1 MPVPKFGLP
10 FKFRLKTRVPET
22 PSELERVIDGWHHD
36 PHSVLGAH
44 STETSTI
51 FTILRPWANSVSLVI
66 GEEVIPMVHQ
76 LRGAWAITIE
86 QPGLTE
92 YTLQVDYGQGP
103 IDSGDPYRFL
113 PTIGELDL
121 HLISAGRHEDL
132 WKVMGA
138 HCKTVQGVDGVAF
151 TVWAPSAQGVRVI
164 GDFNMWD
171 GVGYPMR
178 SMGSSGVWELF
189 VPGIGIGTKYKFNIL
204 TQAGDWLTKSDPMAF
219 YSEVP
224 PANASIVFES
234 EYQWNDSQWLEQRAS
249 FVPHK
254 APMSVYEVHLGSWQP
269 GKTYRDLAV
278 DLVGYVKDRG
288 FTHVEFMPIAE
299 HPYAPSWGYQVTG
312 YYATTSRFGTPDD
325 FRFLVD
331 AFHQAGI
338 GVIVDWVPAHFP
350 KDEWALGRF
359 DGTALYEHADP
370 QLGEH
375 PDWGTYIFDFGRNEV
390 RNFLVANAVY
400 LLKEFHIDGLRVDAV
415 ASMLYL
421 DYSRE
426 DGQWTPNRFGGRENL
441 EAVEFLKEMNAT
453 AYRAMPGIVTI
464 AEESTAWPG
473 VTTPTDSGGL
483 GFGLKWNMGWMHDS
497 LEYVKHEPIHRQY
510 HHNEMSF
517 SLVYAWSENYVLPL
531 SHDEV
536 VHGKGSIY
544 QRMPGDDWQRL
555 ANLRA
560 YYGFMWAHPGKQLLF
575 MGCEFGQ
582 VGEWSQENGLE
593 WYLLDHDRHVG
604 VSKSIERMNKVYR
617 ERPALWERDDDPAG
631 FQWLISD
638 DAEGNIFAWVRW
650 DHAGNPLISITNF
663 APVARHNYRL
673 PLPIAGTWDEVFNSD
688 ELAFGGSDVGNKL
701 TIDGNGPAHF
711 GQPASADIT
720 LPPLATVWLALR

>member
-10 FKFRLKTRVPET
+10 FKFRPKTRVPET
-22 PSELERVIDGWHHD
+22 PSELERIIDGWHHD

-44 STETSTI
+44 STQTSTT

-66 GEEVIPMVHQ
+66 EDEVIPMTHQ

-92 YTLQVDYGQGP
+92 YTLQVDYGQGV
-103 IDSGDPYRFL
+103 IDSDDPYRFL

-138 HCKTVQGVDGVAF
+138 HCKNVQGVAGVAF
-151 TVWAPSAQGVRVI
+151 TVWAPSAQGVRVV

-171 GVGYPMR
+171 GAGYPMR
-178 SMGSSGVWELF
+178 SMGNAGVWELF
-189 VPGIGIGTKYKFNIL
+189 VPGIGMGTKYKFNIL
-204 TQAGDWLTKSDPMAF
+204 TQAGNWLTKADPMAF

-234 EYQWNDSQWLEQRAS
+234 DYQWHDAQWLGHRANL
-249 FVPHK
+249 VPHK

-278 DLVGYVKDRG
+278 DLVAYVKDRG
-288 FTHVEFMPIAE
+288 FTHVEFMPVAE

-390 RNFLVANAVY
+390 RNFLVANAVF

-473 VTTPTDSGGL
+473 VTTPTDAGGL

-497 LEYVKHEPIHRQY
+497 LEYVKHEPVHRQY

-593 WYLLDHDRHVG
+593 WHLLDHDRHVG

-617 ERPALWERDDDPAG
+617 EHPALWERDDDPAG

-638 DAEGNIFAWVRW
+638 DSEGNVFAWVRW

-663 APVARHNYRL
+663 APVARNNYRL
-673 PLPIAGTWDEVFNSD
+673 PLPIAGTWEEVFNSD
-688 ELAFGGSDVGNKL
+688 DLAFGGSDVGNKL
-701 TIDGNGPAHF
+701 TIDGNGPSHF
-711 GQPASADIT
+711 GQPTSADIT
-720 LPPLATVWLALR
+720 LPPLATVWLVLR

>member
-1 MPVPKFGLP
+1 M
-10 FKFRLKTRVPET
+10 PET

-44 STETSTI
+44 STETSTT
-51 FTILRPWANSVSLVI
+51 FTMLRPWANSVSLVI
-66 GEEVIPMVHQ
+66 GDEVIPMVHQ
-76 LRGAWAITIE
+76 LRGAWAITID
-86 QPGLTE
+86 QPELTE
-92 YTLQVDYGQGP
+92 YTLQVDYGQGAV
-103 IDSGDPYRFL
+103 DTDDPYRFL

-138 HCKTVQGVDGVAF
+138 HCKNVQGVDGVAF
-151 TVWAPSAQGVRVI
+151 TVWAPSAQGVRVV

-171 GVGYPMR
+171 GAGYPMR
-178 SMGSSGVWELF
+178 SMGNSGVWELF
-189 VPGIGIGTKYKFNIL
+189 VPGIGTGTKYKFNIL
-204 TQAGDWLTKSDPMAF
+204 TQAGNWLTKADPMAF

-224 PANASIVFES
+224 PANASVVFES
-234 EYQWNDSQWLEQRAS
+234 EYQWNDAQWLEQRAAL
-249 FVPHK
+249 VPHK
-254 APMSVYEVHLGSWQP
+254 APMSVYEVHLGSWQL
-269 GKTYRDLAV
+269 GKSYRDLAV
-278 DLVGYVKDRG
+278 DLVSYVKDRG
-288 FTHVEFMPIAE
+288 FTHVEFMPVAE

-325 FRFLVD
+325 FRYLVD
-331 AFHQAGI
+331 AFHQADI

-390 RNFLVANAVY
+390 RNFLVANAVF

-426 DGQWTPNRFGGRENL
+426 DGQWSPNRFGGRENL

-464 AEESTAWPG
+464 AEESTAWSG
-473 VTTPTDSGGL
+473 VTTPTDGGGL

-497 LEYVKHEPIHRQY
+497 LEYVKHEPVHRQY

-593 WYLLDHDRHVG
+593 WHLLDHDRHVG

-638 DAEGNIFAWVRW
+638 DSEGNVFAWVRW

-663 APVARHNYRL
+663 APVARNNYRL

-688 ELAFGGSDVGNKL
+688 DLAFGGSDVGNKL
-701 TIDGNGPAHF
+701 TIDGHGPAHF

>member
-10 FKFRLKTRVPET
+10 FKFRPKTRVPET

-44 STETSTI
+44 STETSTT

-66 GEEVIPMVHQ
+66 GDEVIPMVHQ
-76 LRGAWAITIE
+76 LRGAWAITID
-86 QPGLTE
+86 QPELTE
-92 YTLQVDYGQGP
+92 YTLQVDYGQGAV
-103 IDSGDPYRFL
+103 DTDDPYRFL

-138 HCKTVQGVDGVAF
+138 HCKNVQGVDGVAF
-151 TVWAPSAQGVRVI
+151 TVWAPSAQGVRVV

-171 GVGYPMR
+171 GAGYPMR
-178 SMGSSGVWELF
+178 SMGNSGVWELF
-189 VPGIGIGTKYKFNIL
+189 VPGIRTGTKYKFNIL
-204 TQAGDWLTKSDPMAF
+204 TQAGNWLTKADPMAF

-234 EYQWNDSQWLEQRAS
+234 DYQWNDAQWLEQRAAL
-249 FVPHK
+249 VPHK
-254 APMSVYEVHLGSWQP
+254 APMSVYEVHLGSWQL

-278 DLVGYVKDRG
+278 DLVSYVKDRG
-288 FTHVEFMPIAE
+288 FTHVEFMPVAE

-325 FRFLVD
+325 FRYLVD
-331 AFHQAGI
+331 AFHQADI

-390 RNFLVANAVY
+390 RNFLVANAVF

-426 DGQWTPNRFGGRENL
+426 DGQWSPNRFGGRENL

-473 VTTPTDSGGL
+473 VTTPTDAGGL

-497 LEYVKHEPIHRQY
+497 LEYVKHEPVHRQY

-593 WYLLDHDRHVG
+593 WHLLDHARHVG

-638 DAEGNIFAWVRW
+638 DSEGNVFAWVRW

-663 APVARHNYRL
+663 APVARNNYRL

-688 ELAFGGSDVGNKL
+688 DLAFGGSDVGNKL
-701 TIDGNGPAHF
+701 TIDGHGPAHF

>member
-1 MPVPKFGLP
+1 MPKFSFP
-10 FKFRLKTRVPET
+10 FKFRLKTRVPQP
-22 PSELERVIDGWHHD
+22 PSELDRVIDGWHHD

-44 STETSTI
+44 SNETSTT
-51 FTILRPWANSVSLVI
+51 FTILRPWASAVSLVI
-66 GEEVIPMVHQ
+66 GEDVIPMTHQ

-86 QPGLTE
+86 QPGISE
-92 YTLQVDYGQGP
+92 YTLQVDYGQGV
-103 IDSGDPYRFL
+103 IATDDPYRFL

-138 HCKTVQGVDGVAF
+138 HCKNVQGVDGVAF

-171 GVGYPMR
+171 GIGYPMR
-178 SMGSSGVWELF
+178 SMGGSGIWELF
-189 VPGIGIGTKYKFNIL
+189 VPGIGTGTKYKFNIL

-219 YSEVP
+219 YTEVP
-224 PANASIVFES
+224 PANASVVFES
-234 EYQWNDSQWLEQRAS
+234 DYQWNDANWLEQRAS
-249 FVPHK
+249 YIPHK
-254 APMSVYEVHLGSWQP
+254 APMSIYEVHLGSWQP
-269 GKTYRDLAV
+269 GKSYRDLAV
-278 DLVGYVKDRG
+278 DLVAYVKERG
-288 FTHVEFMPIAE
+288 FTHVEFMPVAE

-331 AFHQAGI
+331 SFHQAGI

-426 DGQWTPNRFGGRENL
+426 DGQWSPNRYGGRENL

-473 VTTPTDSGGL
+473 VTTPTDAGGL

-582 VGEWSQENGLE
+582 VGEWSQANGLE

-604 VSKSIERMNKVYR
+604 ISKSIERMNAVYQ

-650 DHAGNPLISITNF
+650 DHAGNPLVSITNF

-673 PLPIAGTWDEVFNSD
+673 PLPISGTWQEIFNSD
-688 ELAFGGSDVGNKL
+688 DLAFGGSDVGNKL
-701 TIDGNGPAHF
+701 TIDGTGPALF
-711 GQPASADIT
+711 GQPASAEIT

>member
-10 FKFRLKTRVPET
+10 FKFRPKTRVPET

-44 STETSTI
+44 SNETSTT

-66 GEEVIPMVHQ
+66 GDEVIPMVHQ
-76 LRGAWAITIE
+76 LRGAWAITID
-86 QPGLTE
+86 QPELTE
-92 YTLQVDYGQGP
+92 YTLQVDYGQGAV
-103 IDSGDPYRFL
+103 DTDDPYRFL

-138 HCKTVQGVDGVAF
+138 HCKNVQGVDGVAF
-151 TVWAPSAQGVRVI
+151 TVWAPSAQGVRVV

-171 GVGYPMR
+171 GAGYPMR
-178 SMGSSGVWELF
+178 SMGNSGVWELF
-189 VPGIGIGTKYKFNIL
+189 VPGIRTGTKYKFNIL
-204 TQAGDWLTKSDPMAF
+204 TQAGNWLTKADPMAF

-224 PANASIVFES
+224 PANASVVFES
-234 EYQWNDSQWLEQRAS
+234 EYQWNDAQWLEQRAAL
-249 FVPHK
+249 VPHK
-254 APMSVYEVHLGSWQP
+254 APMSVYEVHLGSWQL

-278 DLVGYVKDRG
+278 DLVSYVKDRG
-288 FTHVEFMPIAE
+288 FTHVEFMPVAE

-325 FRFLVD
+325 FRYLVD
-331 AFHQAGI
+331 AFHQADI

-390 RNFLVANAVY
+390 RNFLVANAVF

-426 DGQWTPNRFGGRENL
+426 DGQWSPNRFGGRENL

-473 VTTPTDSGGL
+473 VTTPTDAGGL

-497 LEYVKHEPIHRQY
+497 LEYVKHEPVHRQY

-593 WYLLDHDRHVG
+593 WHLLDHARHVG

-638 DAEGNIFAWVRW
+638 DSEGNVFAWVRW

-663 APVARHNYRL
+663 APVARNNYRL

-688 ELAFGGSDVGNKL
+688 DLAFGGSDVGNKL
-701 TIDGNGPAHF
+701 TIDGHGPAHF

>member
-10 FKFRLKTRVPET
+10 FKFRPKTRVPEP

-44 STETSTI
+44 STQTSTT

-66 GEEVIPMVHQ
+66 EDEVIPMTHQ

-92 YTLQVDYGQGP
+92 YTLQVDYGQGV
-103 IDSGDPYRFL
+103 IDSDDPYRFL

-138 HCKTVQGVDGVAF
+138 HCKNVQGVAGVAF
-151 TVWAPSAQGVRVI
+151 TVWAPSAQGVRVV

-171 GVGYPMR
+171 GAGYPMR
-178 SMGSSGVWELF
+178 SMGNAGVWELF
-189 VPGIGIGTKYKFNIL
+189 VPGIGTGTKYKFNIL
-204 TQAGDWLTKSDPMAF
+204 TQAGNWLTKADPMAF

-234 EYQWNDSQWLEQRAS
+234 DYQWHDAQWLEHRANL
-249 FVPHK
+249 VPHK

-278 DLVGYVKDRG
+278 DLVAYVKDRG
-288 FTHVEFMPIAE
+288 FTHVEFMPVAE

-390 RNFLVANAVY
+390 RNFLVANAVF

-464 AEESTAWPG
+464 AEESTAWPS
-473 VTTPTDSGGL
+473 VTKPTDAGGL

-497 LEYVKHEPIHRQY
+497 LEYVKHEPVHRQY

-593 WYLLDHDRHVG
+593 WHLLDHDRHVG
-604 VSKSIERMNKVYR
+604 VSNSIERMNKVYR

-638 DAEGNIFAWVRW
+638 DSEGNVFAWVRW

-663 APVARHNYRL
+663 APVARNNYRL
-673 PLPIAGTWDEVFNSD
+673 PLPIAGIWDEVFNSD
-688 ELAFGGSDVGNKL
+688 DLAFGGSDVGNKL

-711 GQPASADIT
+711 GQPTSADIT
-720 LPPLATVWLALR
+720 LPPLATVWLVLR

>member
-1 MPVPKFGLP
+1 MPKLTFP
-10 FKFRLKTRVPET
+10 FKFRPKTRIPN
-22 PSELERVIDGWHHD
+22 PPNQLDRVIDGWHHD
-36 PHSVLGAH
+36 PHSVLGSH
-44 STETSTI
+44 STETST
-51 FTILRPWANSVSLVI
+51 TITVLRPWANSVAAVV
-66 GEEVIPMVHQ
+66 GETVIPLVHQ
-76 LRGAWAITIE
+76 DRGAWAITIE
-86 QPGLTE
+86 QPGLSE
-92 YTLQVDYGQGP
+92 YSLQIDYGQGVLD
-103 IDSGDPYRFL
+103 IQDPYRFL

-138 HCKTVQGVDGVAF
+138 HYKTIQDVTGVAF

-164 GDFNMWD
+164 GDFNMWN
-171 GVGYPMR
+171 GVAHPMR

-189 VPGIGIGTKYKFNIL
+189 IPGLEPGTKYKFSIL
-204 TQAGDWLTKSDPMAF
+204 AQNGAWLTKSDPMAF
-219 YSEVP
+219 YAEVA
-224 PANASIVFES
+224 PANASIVFQS
-234 EYQWNDSQWLEQRAS
+234 EYQWNDQNWLDQRTS
-249 FVPHK
+249 FEPHK

-269 GKTYRDLAV
+269 GKSYRQLAV
-278 DLVGYVKDRG
+278 DLVNYVKERG
-288 FTHVEFMPIAE
+288 FTHVEFMPVAE
-299 HPYAPSWGYQVTG
+299 HPFAPSWGYQVTG
-312 YYATTSRFGTPDD
+312 YYATSSRFGTPDD
-325 FRFLVD
+325 FRYLVD

-359 DGTALYEHADP
+359 DGTALYEHANP

-390 RNFLVANAVY
+390 RNFLVANAVF

-473 VTTPTDSGGL
+473 VTTPTDAGGL

-497 LEYVKHEPIHRQY
+497 LEYVKHEPIHRQF

-555 ANLRA
+555 ANVRA

-582 VGEWSQENGLE
+582 VGEWSQAHGLE
-593 WYLLDHDRHVG
+593 WHLLDHDRHLG
-604 VSKSIERMNKVYR
+604 VRKAIDAMNHVYQTW
-617 ERPALWERDDDPAG
+617 PALWQEDADPAG

-638 DAEGNIFAWVRW
+638 DSAGNIFAWTRW
-650 DHAGNPLISITNF
+650 DEAGNPIISVTNF
-663 APVARHNYRL
+663 APVPRHAYRL
-673 PLPIAGTWDEVFNSD
+673 PLPIAGNWVEIFNSD
-688 ELAFGGSDVGNKL
+688 DLAFGGSGVGNHHGV
-701 TIDGNGPAHF
+701 IGDGPAYF
-711 GQPASADIT
+711 GQPASAEIT
-720 LPPLATVWLALR
+720 LPPLATVWFALS

>member
-1 MPVPKFGLP
+1 MSRFGLS
-10 FKFRLKTRVPET
+10 FKFRPKTRVPET
-22 PSELERVIDGWHHD
+22 PSEIERVIDGWHHD

-44 STETSTI
+44 STETSTT
-51 FTILRPWANSVSLVI
+51 FTILRPWANSVALVL
-66 GEEVIPMVHQ
+66 GEEVIPLVHQ

-92 YTLQVDYGQGP
+92 YTLQVDYGQGV
-103 IDSGDPYRFL
+103 INSDDPYRFL

-121 HLISAGRHEDL
+121 HLISAGHHEDL

-138 HCKTVQGVDGVAF
+138 HCKNVQGVNGVAF
-151 TVWAPSAQGVRVI
+151 TVWAPSAQGVRVV

-171 GVGYPMR
+171 GAGYPMR
-178 SMGSSGVWELF
+178 SMGNAGVWELF
-189 VPGIGIGTKYKFNIL
+189 VPGIGTGTKYKFSIL
-204 TQAGDWLTKSDPMAF
+204 TQDGNWLTKADPMAF

-234 EYQWNDSQWLEQRAS
+234 DYQWSDEQWIEQRANL
-249 FVPHK
+249 VPHK
-254 APMSVYEVHLGSWQP
+254 APMSVYEVHLGSWHL
-269 GKTYRDLAV
+269 GKTYRELAI
-278 DLVGYVKDRG
+278 DLVAYVKDHG
-288 FTHVEFMPIAE
+288 FTHVEFMPVAE

-325 FRFLVD
+325 FRYLVD

-350 KDEWALGRF
+350 KDEWSLGRF

-390 RNFLVANAVY
+390 RNFLVANAAF

-464 AEESTAWPG
+464 AEESTAWSG
-473 VTTPTDSGGL
+473 VTTPTDAGGL

-497 LEYVKHEPIHRQY
+497 LEYVQHEPVHRQY

-582 VGEWSQENGLE
+582 VGEWSQE
-593 WYLLDHDRHVG
+593 
-604 VSKSIERMNKVYR
+604 
-617 ERPALWERDDDPAG
+617 
-631 FQWLISD
+631 
-638 DAEGNIFAWVRW
+638 
-650 DHAGNPLISITNF
+650 
-663 APVARHNYRL
+663 
-673 PLPIAGTWDEVFNSD
+673 
-688 ELAFGGSDVGNKL
+688 
-701 TIDGNGPAHF
+701 
-711 GQPASADIT
+711 
-720 LPPLATVWLALR
+720 

>member
-10 FKFRLKTRVPET
+10 FKFRPKTRVPET

-44 STETSTI
+44 STETSTT

-66 GEEVIPMVHQ
+66 GDEVIPMVHQ
-76 LRGAWAITIE
+76 LRGAWAITID
-86 QPGLTE
+86 QPELTE
-92 YTLQVDYGQGP
+92 YTLQVDYGQGAV
-103 IDSGDPYRFL
+103 DTDDPYRFL

-138 HCKTVQGVDGVAF
+138 HCKNVQGVDGVAF
-151 TVWAPSAQGVRVI
+151 TVWAPSAQGVRVV

-171 GVGYPMR
+171 GAGYPMR
-178 SMGSSGVWELF
+178 SMGNSGVWELF
-189 VPGIGIGTKYKFNIL
+189 VPGIGTGTKYKFNIL
-204 TQAGDWLTKSDPMAF
+204 TQAGNWLTKADPMAF

-234 EYQWNDSQWLEQRAS
+234 EYQWNDAQWLEQRAAL
-249 FVPHK
+249 VPHK
-254 APMSVYEVHLGSWQP
+254 APMSVYEVHLGSWQL

-278 DLVGYVKDRG
+278 DLVSYVKDRG
-288 FTHVEFMPIAE
+288 FTHVEFMPVAE

-325 FRFLVD
+325 FRYLVD
-331 AFHQAGI
+331 AFHQADI

-390 RNFLVANAVY
+390 RNFLVANAVF

-426 DGQWTPNRFGGRENL
+426 DGQWSPNRFGGRENL

-473 VTTPTDSGGL
+473 VTTPTDAGGL

-497 LEYVKHEPIHRQY
+497 LEYVKHEPVHRQY

-593 WYLLDHDRHVG
+593 WHLLDHARHVG

-638 DAEGNIFAWVRW
+638 DSEGNVFAWVRW

-663 APVARHNYRL
+663 APVARNNYRL

-688 ELAFGGSDVGNKL
+688 DLAFGGSDVGNKL
-701 TIDGNGPAHF
+701 TIDGHGPAHF

>member
-1 MPVPKFGLP
+1 
-10 FKFRLKTRVPET
+10 
-22 PSELERVIDGWHHD
+22 
-36 PHSVLGAH
+36 
-44 STETSTI
+44 
-51 FTILRPWANSVSLVI
+51 
-66 GEEVIPMVHQ
+66 MVHQ

-86 QPGLTE
+86 QPGLTD
-92 YTLQVDYGQGP
+92 YLLQVDYGQGV
-103 IDSGDPYRFL
+103 ITSDDPYRFL

-132 WKVMGA
+132 WKVMGS
-138 HCKTVQGVDGVAF
+138 HCKNVQGVDGVAF

-164 GDFNMWD
+164 GDFNMWN
-171 GVGYPMR
+171 GTGYPMR
-178 SMGSSGVWELF
+178 SMGNSGVWELF

-204 TQAGDWLTKSDPMAF
+204 TQAGSWLTKADPMAF

-234 EYQWNDSQWLEQRAS
+234 NYQWSDQQWLEQRVNL
-249 FVPHK
+249 VPHK

-278 DLVGYVKDRG
+278 DLVSYVKDRG
-288 FTHVEFMPIAE
+288 FTHVEFMPVAE

-390 RNFLVANAVY
+390 RNFLVANASF

-497 LEYVKHEPIHRQY
+497 LEYVKHEPVHRKY

-638 DAEGNIFAWVRW
+638 DAEGNVFAWVRW

-663 APVARHNYRL
+663 APVARNNYRL

-688 ELAFGGSDVGNKL
+688 DLAFGGSDVGNKL

-720 LPPLATVWLALR
+720 LPPLATVWLVLR

>member
-1 MPVPKFGLP
+1 MSKFGFP
-10 FKFRLKTRVPET
+10 FKFRLKTRVPSP

-44 STETSTI
+44 SNESSTT

-66 GEEVIPMVHQ
+66 GEEVIPMTHQ

-86 QPGLTE
+86 KPGITD
-92 YTLQVDYGQGP
+92 YTLQVDYGQGVVET
-103 IDSGDPYRFL
+103 DDPFRFL

-138 HCKTVQGVDGVAF
+138 HCKNVQGVDGVAF

-171 GVGYPMR
+171 GTGYPMR

-189 VPGIGIGTKYKFNIL
+189 VPGIGTGTKYKFNIL

-219 YSEVP
+219 YTELP
-224 PANASIVFES
+224 PANASVVFES
-234 EYQWNDSQWLEQRAS
+234 NYQWNDANWLEQRANYI
-249 FVPHK
+249 PHK
-254 APMSVYEVHLGSWQP
+254 APMSVYEVHLGSWKP

-278 DLVGYVKDRG
+278 ELVAYVKEQG
-288 FTHVEFMPIAE
+288 FTHVEFMPVAE

-325 FRFLVD
+325 FRYLVD

-426 DGQWTPNRFGGRENL
+426 DGQWSPNRFGGRENL

-453 AYRAMPGIVTI
+453 AYRSMPGIVTI

-473 VTTPTDSGGL
+473 VTTPTDAGGL

-497 LEYVKHEPIHRQY
+497 LEYVKHEPVHRQY

-593 WYLLDHDRHVG
+593 WHLMDHDRHVG
-604 VSKSIERMNKVYR
+604 VSKSIEHMNSVYR
-617 ERPALWERDDDPAG
+617 QRPALWERDDDPAG

-638 DAEGNIFAWVRW
+638 DSEGNIFAWVRW

-663 APVARHNYRL
+663 APVARNNYRL
-673 PLPIAGTWDEVFNSD
+673 PLPIAGTWQEVFNSD
-688 ELAFGGSDVGNKL
+688 DLAFGGSDVGNKL
-701 TIDGNGPAHF
+701 TIDGNGPEHF
-711 GQPASADIT
+711 GQPTSADIT

>member
-1 MPVPKFGLP
+1 MPVPRFGLP
-10 FKFRLKTRVPET
+10 FKFRPKTRVPET
-22 PSELERVIDGWHHD
+22 PSELERIIDGWHHD

-44 STETSTI
+44 SSETSTT

-103 IDSGDPYRFL
+103 INSSDPYRFL

-138 HCKTVQGVDGVAF
+138 HCKNVQGVDGVAF
-151 TVWAPSAQGVRVI
+151 TVWAPSAQGVRVV
-164 GDFNMWD
+164 GEFNMWD
-171 GVGYPMR
+171 GTGYPMR
-178 SMGSSGVWELF
+178 SMGNAGVWELF
-189 VPGIGIGTKYKFNIL
+189 VPEIGIGTKYKFNIL
-204 TQAGDWLTKSDPMAF
+204 TQAGNWLTKADPMAF

-234 EYQWNDSQWLEQRAS
+234 TYQWNDAQWLERRANL
-249 FVPHK
+249 VPHK
-254 APMSVYEVHLGSWQP
+254 APMSAYEVHLGSWRP

-278 DLVGYVKDRG
+278 DLVDYVKDRG
-288 FTHVEFMPIAE
+288 FTHVEFMPVAE

-390 RNFLVANAVY
+390 RNFLVANAAF

-426 DGQWTPNRFGGRENL
+426 ENQWTPNRFGGRENL

-464 AEESTAWPG
+464 AEESTAWAG
-473 VTTPTDSGGL
+473 VSTPTDAGGL

-497 LEYVKHEPIHRQY
+497 LEYVKHEPVHRQH

-560 YYGFMWAHPGKQLLF
+560 YYGFMWAHSGKQLLF

-593 WYLLDHDRHVG
+593 WQLLDHDRHVG
-604 VSKSIERMNKVYR
+604 VSKSIERLNEVYR

-638 DAEGNIFAWVRW
+638 DAEGNVFAWVRW
-650 DHAGNPLISITNF
+650 DHAGNPLVSITNF
-663 APVARHNYRL
+663 SPVARNNYRL

-688 ELAFGGSDVGNKL
+688 DLAFGGSDVGNKL

-711 GQPASADIT
+711 GQPASAEIT

>member
-1 MPVPKFGLP
+1 MPKFNFP
-10 FKFRLKTRVPET
+10 FKFGFKTRVPH
-22 PSELERVIDGWHHD
+22 PASELDRIIDGWHHD
-36 PHSVLGAH
+36 PHSILGAH
-44 STETSTI
+44 SSQDATT
-51 FTILRPWANSVSLVI
+51 FTVLRPWAKSVSLVL
-66 GEEVIPMVHQ
+66 GETVVPMSH
-76 LRGAWAITIE
+76 LTRGAWAITID

-92 YTLQVDYGQGP
+92 YHLRVDYGQGE
-103 IDSGDPYRFL
+103 IQIEDPYRFL

-132 WKVMGA
+132 WRVMGA
-138 HCKTVQGVDGVAF
+138 HCKSIDGVSGVAF
-151 TVWAPSAQGVRVI
+151 TVWAPSAQGVRVV

-171 GVGYPMR
+171 GVAHPMR

-189 VPGIGIGTKYKFNIL
+189 IPGVTSGTKYKFNIL
-204 TQAGDWLTKSDPMAF
+204 AQSGQWLTKSDPMAF
-219 YSEVP
+219 YAEVA
-224 PANASIVFES
+224 PANASVVFES
-234 EYQWNDSQWLEQRAS
+234 QYQWNDQEWLNQRATYEA
-249 FVPHK
+249 HK
-254 APMSVYEVHLGSWQP
+254 EPMSVYEVHLGSWQP
-269 GKTYRDLAV
+269 GKSYRELAV
-278 DLVGYVKDRG
+278 DLVNYVKEG
-288 FTHVEFMPIAE
+288 GYTHVEFMPVAE
-299 HPYAPSWGYQVTG
+299 HPFAPSWGYQVTG
-312 YYATTSRFGTPDD
+312 YYATSSRFGTPDD
-325 FRFLVD
+325 FRYLVD

-359 DGTALYEHADP
+359 DGTPLYEHPNP

-375 PDWGTYIFDFGRNEV
+375 PDWGTFIFDFGRNEV
-390 RNFLVANAVY
+390 RNFLVANAVF

-421 DYSRE
+421 DYSRQE
-426 DGQWTPNRFGGRENL
+426 GQWSPNRNGGRENL

-473 VTTPTDSGGL
+473 VTTPTDAGGL

-497 LEYVKHEPIHRQY
+497 LEYVKHEPIHRQF

-544 QRMPGDDWQRL
+544 QRMPGDDWQKL
-555 ANLRA
+555 ANVRA

-575 MGCEFGQ
+575 MGSEFGQ
-582 VGEWSQENGLE
+582 VGEWSQSHGLE
-593 WYLLDHDRHVG
+593 WHLLDNDRHRG
-604 VSKSIERMNKVYR
+604 VQKSVKAMNDIYR
-617 ERPALWERDDDPAG
+617 SHPALWQRDTDPAG

-638 DAEGNIFAWVRW
+638 DAAGNVFAWIRC
-650 DHAGNPLISITNF
+650 DNDGNPLISVTNF
-663 APVARHNYRL
+663 APVPRYNYRL
-673 PLPIAGTWDEVFNSD
+673 PLPMAGAWQEVFNSD
-688 ELAFGGSDVGNKL
+688 DLAFGGSGVGNH
-701 TIDGNGPAHF
+701 DGVAGVGQPHF
-711 GQPASADIT
+711 GQPASAEIV
-720 LPPLATVWLALR
+720 LPPLATIWLTPAK

>member
-1 MPVPKFGLP
+1 MLVAKFGFP
-10 FKFRLKTRVPET
+10 FKFRLKTRVSEP
-22 PSELERVIDGWHHD
+22 PSELDRVIDGWHHD

-44 STETSTI
+44 PNETSTT

-66 GEEVIPMVHQ
+66 GEEIIPMVSA

-92 YTLQVDYGQGP
+92 YTLQVDYGQGV
-103 IDSGDPYRFL
+103 IDTDDPYRFL

-138 HCKTVQGVDGVAF
+138 HCKNVQGVDGVAF

-164 GDFNMWD
+164 GDFNLWD
-171 GVGYPMR
+171 GTGYPMR
-178 SMGSSGVWELF
+178 SMGNSGVWELF

-204 TQAGDWLTKSDPMAF
+204 TQAGNWQTKADPMAF

-224 PANASIVFES
+224 PANASIVFDS
-234 EYQWNDSQWLEQRAS
+234 EYQWSDQQWLEQRAN
-249 FVPHK
+249 VIPHK

-278 DLVGYVKDRG
+278 DLVAYVKEHG
-288 FTHVEFMPIAE
+288 FTHVEFMPVAE

-325 FRFLVD
+325 FRYLVD

-359 DGTALYEHADP
+359 DGTAIYEHPDP
-370 QLGEH
+370 ALGEH

-390 RNFLVANAVY
+390 RNFLVANAVF

-426 DGQWTPNRFGGRENL
+426 DGQWSPNRFGGRENL

-473 VTTPTDSGGL
+473 VTTPTDGGGL

-544 QRMPGDDWQRL
+544 QRMPGDEWQRL

-582 VGEWSQENGLE
+582 VGEWSQANGLE

-604 VSKSIERMNKVYR
+604 VSKSIEHMNKVYR

-638 DAEGNIFAWVRW
+638 DAEGNVFAWVRW

-663 APVARHNYRL
+663 APVARNNYRL

-688 ELAFGGSDVGNKL
+688 DLAFGGSDVGNKL
-701 TIDGNGPAHF
+701 TIDGNGPADF

>member
-10 FKFRLKTRVPET
+10 FKFRPKTRVPET

-44 STETSTI
+44 SNETSTT

-66 GEEVIPMVHQ
+66 GDEVIPMVHQ
-76 LRGAWAITIE
+76 LRGAWAITID
-86 QPGLTE
+86 QPELTE
-92 YTLQVDYGQGP
+92 YTLQVDYGQGAV
-103 IDSGDPYRFL
+103 DTDDPYRFL

-138 HCKTVQGVDGVAF
+138 HCKNVQGVDGVAF
-151 TVWAPSAQGVRVI
+151 TVWAPSAQGVRVV

-171 GVGYPMR
+171 GAGYPMR
-178 SMGSSGVWELF
+178 SMGNSGVWELF
-189 VPGIGIGTKYKFNIL
+189 VPGIGTGTKYKFNIL
-204 TQAGDWLTKSDPMAF
+204 TQAGNWLTKADPMAF

-224 PANASIVFES
+224 PANASVVFES
-234 EYQWNDSQWLEQRAS
+234 EYQWNDAQWLEQRAAL
-249 FVPHK
+249 VPHK
-254 APMSVYEVHLGSWQP
+254 APMSVYEVHLGSWQL

-278 DLVGYVKDRG
+278 DLVSYVKDRG
-288 FTHVEFMPIAE
+288 FTHVEFMPVAE

-325 FRFLVD
+325 FRYLVD
-331 AFHQAGI
+331 AFHQADI

-390 RNFLVANAVY
+390 RNFLVANAVF

-426 DGQWTPNRFGGRENL
+426 DGQWSPNRFGGRENL

-473 VTTPTDSGGL
+473 VTTPTDAGGL

-497 LEYVKHEPIHRQY
+497 LEYVKHEPVHRQY

-593 WYLLDHDRHVG
+593 WHLLDHARHVG

-638 DAEGNIFAWVRW
+638 DSEGNVFAWVRW

-663 APVARHNYRL
+663 APVARNNYRL

-688 ELAFGGSDVGNKL
+688 DLAFGGSDVGNKL
-701 TIDGNGPAHF
+701 TIDGHGPAHF

>member
-10 FKFRLKTRVPET
+10 FKSRTKTAVPVPAT
-22 PSELERVIDGWHHD
+22 ELERVIDGWHHD

-44 STETSTI
+44 STDTSTT
-51 FTILRPWANSVSLVI
+51 FTILRPWADSVSLVV
-66 GEEVIPMVHQ
+66 GDEVIPMVHQ

-86 QPGLTE
+86 QTGLSD
-92 YTLQVDYGQGP
+92 YTLQVDYGQGF
-103 IDSGDPYRFL
+103 IDSDDPYRFL

-138 HCKTVQGVDGVAF
+138 HCKKVQGVKGVAF
-151 TVWAPSAQGVRVI
+151 TVWAPSAQGVRVV

-171 GVGYPMR
+171 GAGYPMR
-178 SMGSSGVWELF
+178 SMGNSGVWELF
-189 VPGIGIGTKYKFNIL
+189 VPGVGTGTKYKFNIL
-204 TQAGDWLTKSDPMAF
+204 TQAGNWLTKADPMAF
-219 YSEVP
+219 YAEVP
-224 PANASIVFES
+224 PANASVVFES
-234 EYQWNDSQWLEQRAS
+234 EYVWNDAQWLEHRAS
-249 FVPHK
+249 LVPHK

-269 GKTYRDLAV
+269 GKTYRDLAF
-278 DLVGYVKDRG
+278 DLVTYVKERG
-288 FTHVEFMPIAE
+288 FTHVEFMPVAE

-312 YYATTSRFGTPDD
+312 YYAITSRFGTPDD
-325 FRFLVD
+325 FRYLVD

-390 RNFLVANAVY
+390 RNFLVANAVF

-464 AEESTAWPG
+464 AEESTAWPS
-473 VTTPTDSGGL
+473 VTKPTDAGGL

-497 LEYVKHEPIHRQY
+497 LEYVKHEPVHRQY

-593 WYLLDHDRHVG
+593 WHLLDHDRHVG
-604 VSKSIERMNKVYR
+604 VSKAIKHMNKVYR
-617 ERPALWERDDDPAG
+617 DRPALWERDDDSAG

-638 DAEGNIFAWVRW
+638 DAEGNVFAWVRW

-688 ELAFGGSDVGNKL
+688 DLAFGGSNVGNKL

-720 LPPLATVWLALR
+720 LPPLATVWLVLR

>member
-1 MPVPKFGLP
+1 MSKFGFP
-10 FKFRLKTRVPET
+10 FKFRLKTRVPSP

-44 STETSTI
+44 SNESSTT

-66 GEEVIPMVHQ
+66 GEEVIPMAHQ

-86 QPGLTE
+86 KPGITD
-92 YTLQVDYGQGP
+92 YTLQVDYGQGVVETD
-103 IDSGDPYRFL
+103 DSFRFL

-138 HCKTVQGVDGVAF
+138 HCKNVQGVDGVAF

-171 GVGYPMR
+171 GTGYPMR

-189 VPGIGIGTKYKFNIL
+189 VPGIGTGTKYKFNIL

-219 YSEVP
+219 YTELP
-224 PANASIVFES
+224 PANASVVFES
-234 EYQWNDSQWLEQRAS
+234 NYQWNDANWLEQRANYI
-249 FVPHK
+249 PHK
-254 APMSVYEVHLGSWQP
+254 APMSVYEVHLGSWKP

-278 DLVGYVKDRG
+278 ELVAYVKEQG
-288 FTHVEFMPIAE
+288 FTHVEFMPVAE

-325 FRFLVD
+325 FRYLVD

-426 DGQWTPNRFGGRENL
+426 DGQWSPNRFGGRENL

-453 AYRAMPGIVTI
+453 AYRSMPGIVTI

-473 VTTPTDSGGL
+473 VTTPTDAGGL

-497 LEYVKHEPIHRQY
+497 LEYVKHEPVHRQY

-593 WYLLDHDRHVG
+593 WHLMDHDRHVG
-604 VSKSIERMNKVYR
+604 VSKSIEHMNSVYR
-617 ERPALWERDDDPAG
+617 QRPALWERDDDPAG

-638 DAEGNIFAWVRW
+638 DSEGNIFAWVRW

-663 APVARHNYRL
+663 APVARNNYRL
-673 PLPIAGTWDEVFNSD
+673 PLPIAGTWQEVFNSD
-688 ELAFGGSDVGNKL
+688 DLAFGGSDVGNKL
-701 TIDGNGPAHF
+701 TIDGNGPEHF
-711 GQPASADIT
+711 GQPTSADIT